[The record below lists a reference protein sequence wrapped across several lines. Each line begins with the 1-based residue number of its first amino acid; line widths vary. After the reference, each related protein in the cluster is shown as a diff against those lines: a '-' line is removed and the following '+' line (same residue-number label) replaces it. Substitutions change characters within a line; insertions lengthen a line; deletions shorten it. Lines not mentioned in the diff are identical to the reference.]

1 VGLYFTDKPP
11 SHFPLLLQLEHDGA
25 LDIPAGD
32 RDFAISDNFRL
43 PLDVD
48 VLAVYPH
55 AHYLGRLLEGYATLP
70 DGSRKWLIRIPNW
83 DLSWQ
88 AVYRYRE
95 PLFLPKGTV
104 VSMRFHYD
112 NSTANPRNPNQPPKR
127 VWGGNRASDEMGHLW
142 LQVLPCGPGD
152 RRKELAEAF
161 MRHRIEKYPDDFSA
175 NLGLGALALARLDA
189 AGAASALS
197 VAVRVKP
204 EDPIA
209 HNLFGA
215 ALQTLG
221 RSREAAGQFQI
232 AVDEKADFVNARYNL
247 AHALVK
253 SGRLDEAIENLRK
266 IVIAYPNDE
275 AVKQYLAQVIAARS
289 RRESTGK

>member
-1 VGLYFTDKPP
+1 
-11 SHFPLLLQLEHDGA
+11 
-25 LDIPAGD
+25 
-32 RDFAISDNFRL
+32 
-43 PLDVD
+43 
-48 VLAVYPH
+48 
-55 AHYLGRLLEGYATLP
+55 
-70 DGSRKWLIRIPNW
+70 
-83 DLSWQ
+83 
-88 AVYRYRE
+88 
-95 PLFLPKGTV
+95 
-104 VSMRFHYD
+104 
-112 NSTANPRNPNQPPKR
+112 
-127 VWGGNRASDEMGHLW
+127 MGHLW

-253 SGRLDEAIENLRK
+253 SGKLDEAIENLRK

-275 AVKQYLAQVIAARS
+275 AVKQYLEQVIAARS